1 MRRVFRI
8 PFSKHVEREVDDELA
23 FHLEM
28 RTQRLIAAGM
38 SPDAAHR
45 EALRQFGDVD
55 TVREDCVT
63 MDNQRE
69 RAMRR
74 SFFTGELQQDVVYA
88 FRTLRRNLGFTGVIV
103 FALAL
108 GIGANTSIF
117 TLINAVLV
125 RTLPVAD
132 PEALVAVGNPVRVSA
147 MSMGS
152 PGTDLFSYPL
162 YKDVRDGNRVF
173 SDVLA
178 SGRTGR
184 LDVRI
189 DGGGELEHPRGRFV
203 SGNYFSVLGVRPAVG
218 RTFDASA
225 DRVLGSTPVVV
236 ISDGYWTR
244 RFKHERSV
252 IGRELVIQGVRF
264 TVVGVMA
271 PAFTGEIVG
280 ASPDLWIPVSMQ
292 AAMNPNQRLLDDR
305 TANWL
310 LLLGRL
316 KPGATLAQ
324 AKQDIPALM
333 KRQILAHAPSNVAT
347 SFAAS
352 EPKYFVGEGAKGF
365 SRVRQTFQ
373 APLFTLMI
381 GVGLLLCIIC
391 ANVANLL
398 LARSIARGREMAVR
412 LALGADRS
420 RLVRQLLTES
430 LVLAA
435 LGAFGGLLLASWGSK
450 GLLILASDS
459 SQAVPVDPK
468 MDLWVLAFTL
478 GVSFIAVVLFGLVP
492 ALRASRVDLAST
504 MRSGAPSLAGAAL
517 GHRGQ
522 RAPLGRLLIAAQVA
536 LSVVL
541 LVGAGMLV
549 RSLRSLESVNV
560 GLDRD
565 HLMIVD
571 VDETSRGYIGP
582 RRAQLAH
589 TLRDRIAALPGIAA
603 VSFSE
608 NGIFSGTESGSSV
621 NVPGFVPRSASDTSV
636 NYDQIG
642 PGYVKAIGGR
652 MIEGREFTVADEA
665 QSVGGVVVNEA
676 FAKFYFPGR
685 SAVGQ
690 FLRFNTLNI
699 PIIGVLADVRDHQ
712 LHAEQ
717 ERRVYVSYV
726 HSGDDGSFGQPGGLT
741 LIVRTTGDPAAMV
754 QRVRAEIVAVDPSLP
769 IDGANPLPALMQSS
783 IRAQRLV
790 AQLATAFGTLALVL
804 AAIGLYGVMTYAIT
818 RRTGEIGLRVALGA
832 QRNDVL
838 GMVLVDALRL
848 VGIGGLVGVP
858 LAIWST
864 RLLRTQLHGVETVD
878 PVSIV
883 IAIGVLTSTAVF
895 AALVP
900 ALKAS
905 RVSPIVALR
914 AEG

>member
-1 MRRVFRI
+1 
-8 PFSKHVEREVDDELA
+8 
-23 FHLEM
+23 
-28 RTQRLIAAGM
+28 
-38 SPDAAHR
+38 
-45 EALRQFGDVD
+45 
-55 TVREDCVT
+55 
-63 MDNQRE
+63 
-69 RAMRR
+69 
-74 SFFTGELQQDVVYA
+74 
-88 FRTLRRNLGFTGVIV
+88 
-103 FALAL
+103 
-108 GIGANTSIF
+108 
-117 TLINAVLV
+117 
-125 RTLPVAD
+125 
-132 PEALVAVGNPVRVSA
+132 
-147 MSMGS
+147 
-152 PGTDLFSYPL
+152 
-162 YKDVRDGNRVF
+162 
-173 SDVLA
+173 
-178 SGRTGR
+178 
-184 LDVRI
+184 
-189 DGGGELEHPRGRFV
+189 
-203 SGNYFSVLGVRPAVG
+203 
-218 RTFDASA
+218 
-225 DRVLGSTPVVV
+225 
-236 ISDGYWTR
+236 
-244 RFKHERSV
+244 
-252 IGRELVIQGVRF
+252 
-264 TVVGVMA
+264 
-271 PAFTGEIVG
+271 
-280 ASPDLWIPVSMQ
+280 
-292 AAMNPNQRLLDDR
+292 
-305 TANWL
+305 
-310 LLLGRL
+310 
-316 KPGATLAQ
+316 
-324 AKQDIPALM
+324 
-333 KRQILAHAPSNVAT
+333 
-347 SFAAS
+347 
-352 EPKYFVGEGAKGF
+352 
-365 SRVRQTFQ
+365 
-373 APLFTLMI
+373 
-381 GVGLLLCIIC
+381 
-391 ANVANLL
+391 
-398 LARSIARGREMAVR
+398 
-412 LALGADRS
+412 
-420 RLVRQLLTES
+420 
-430 LVLAA
+430 
-435 LGAFGGLLLASWGSK
+435 
-450 GLLILASDS
+450 
-459 SQAVPVDPK
+459 
-468 MDLWVLAFTL
+468 
-478 GVSFIAVVLFGLVP
+478 
-492 ALRASRVDLAST
+492 
-504 MRSGAPSLAGAAL
+504 
-517 GHRGQ
+517 
-522 RAPLGRLLIAAQVA
+522 
-536 LSVVL
+536 
-541 LVGAGMLV
+541 
-549 RSLRSLESVNV
+549 
-560 GLDRD
+560 
-565 HLMIVD
+565 MIVD

-621 NVPGFVPRSASDTSV
+621 NVPGFVARTANDTSV